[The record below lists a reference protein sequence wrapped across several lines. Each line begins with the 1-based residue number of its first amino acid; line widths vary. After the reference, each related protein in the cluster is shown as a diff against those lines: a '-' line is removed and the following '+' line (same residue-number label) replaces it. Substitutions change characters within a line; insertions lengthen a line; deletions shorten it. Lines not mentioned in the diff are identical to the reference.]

1 MNCIY
6 CLLFFTATSLH
17 VVWHRI
23 SYSYTRDEI
32 FEQEWPPMAYI
43 FEYLVPR
50 WEGLGDMTL
59 L

>member
-1 MNCIY
+1 MW
-6 CLLFFTATSLH
+6 FGMGPATHIPVMRL
-17 VVWHRI
+17 
-23 SYSYTRDEI
+23 

-50 WEGLGDMTL
+50 WEGLGGMTL